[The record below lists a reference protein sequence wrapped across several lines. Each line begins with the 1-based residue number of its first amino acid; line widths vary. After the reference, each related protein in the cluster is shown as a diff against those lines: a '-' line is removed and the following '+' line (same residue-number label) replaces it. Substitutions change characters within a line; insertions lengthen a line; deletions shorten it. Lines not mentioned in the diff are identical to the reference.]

1 MRDYP
6 LLHIQ
11 KRPSK
16 DNQPGGVSG
25 RSREGLRV
33 H

>member
-16 DNQPGGVSG
+16 DNQAGDVSG
-25 RSREGLRV
+25 RRREGLRV